1 MTQPERPV
9 SLLLAEDD
17 EDDYVLIKEAFR
29 ELGLTNEIYRVKN
42 GEELI
47 DFLLRRGDYHSAKPL
62 PRPLVVLLDL
72 NMPKKDGREAL
83 KEIKGYPELRSIPI
97 VILTTSKYDDDIV
110 KTYALGVNSYIKKP
124 VSFDQFVDLLKV
136 FKQYWFDIVELP
148 SG

>member
-1 MTQPERPV
+1 MTRPERPV

-29 ELGLTNEIYRVKN
+29 ELGLTNDIYRVKN

-47 DFLLRRGDYHSAKPL
+47 DFLLRKGVYQGAKPL
-62 PRPLVVLLDL
+62 PRPLIVLLDL

-83 KEIKGYPELRSIPI
+83 KEIKDYPELRSIPVI
-97 VILTTSKYDDDIV
+97 ILTTSKYDDDIV

-124 VSFDQFVDLLKV
+124 VGFDQFVDLLKV